1 MTEWDAPEYAR
12 VSELQK
18 AMAEE
23 VLALLDLKGTERVLD
38 LDAVTGGSLQRS
50 QLMSPWVLW
59 WA

>member
-23 VLALLDLKGTERVLD
+23 ALALLALKGTERVLD
-38 LDAVTGGSLQRS
+38 VG
-50 QLMSPWVLW
+50 
-59 WA
+59 